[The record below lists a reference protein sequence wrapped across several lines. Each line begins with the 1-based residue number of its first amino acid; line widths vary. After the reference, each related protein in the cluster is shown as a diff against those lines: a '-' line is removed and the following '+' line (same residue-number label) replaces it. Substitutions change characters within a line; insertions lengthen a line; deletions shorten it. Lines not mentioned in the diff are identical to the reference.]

1 MSRFFQS
8 IPRICALLYA
18 FIASSALSL
27 ICFNKPISLAYWTFL
42 PPLCFVPLDRGCFVP
57 PSFSQSSVIDAI
69 TTSQWCDSL
78 STNSCTTATV
88 SDAVSSGVDDD
99 ESSVLIGSSNRH
111 AASSTKLVSGDPDD
125 AAGIAFAVGFAL
137 AVMPLALLELVVSV
151 VAVRSTTASD
161 ALRLGVGFIRGGSS
175 PDSSERR
182 RLGGGGGG
190 WSGGQGVSF
199 ARCACHLP
207 DVPVVVRDDLLLG
220 HLPTLVSCC
229 QSLSSCQPLS
239 CCQPLSSCQSVQ
251 GFHLDNGFC
260 R

>member
-1 MSRFFQS
+1 M
-8 IPRICALLYA
+8 
-18 FIASSALSL
+18 
-27 ICFNKPISLAYWTFL
+27 
-42 PPLCFVPLDRGCFVP
+42 PPP
-57 PSFSQSSVIDAI
+57 FSHASVIDAK
-69 TTSQWCDSL
+69 TASQCCDSL

-88 SDAVSSGVDDD
+88 SDKVSSGVDDD
-99 ESSVLIGSSNRH
+99 ESSVMIGSSNRH
-111 AASSTKLVSGDPDD
+111 AASSTKLVSDDPDD
-125 AAGIAFAVGFAL
+125 AAGIAFAFGLAL
-137 AVMPLALLELVVSV
+137 AVMPRALLERV
-151 VAVRSTTASD
+151 VAFGEVRSTTAAD
-161 ALRLGVGFIRGGSS
+161 PFAFGVGFNRGGLS
-175 PDSSERR
+175 PDSSERL
-182 RLGGGGGG
+182 RLDGGGGG

-239 CCQPLSSCQSVQ
+239 CCQPVSSCQSVQ

>member
-1 MSRFFQS
+1 M
-8 IPRICALLYA
+8 
-18 FIASSALSL
+18 
-27 ICFNKPISLAYWTFL
+27 
-42 PPLCFVPLDRGCFVP
+42 P
-57 PSFSQSSVIDAI
+57 PSFSHASVIDAK
-69 TTSQWCDSL
+69 TASQCCDSL

-88 SDAVSSGVDDD
+88 SDKVSSGVDDD
-99 ESSVLIGSSNRH
+99 ESSVMIGSSNRH
-111 AASSTKLVSGDPDD
+111 AASSTKLVSDDPDD
-125 AAGIAFAVGFAL
+125 AAGIAFAFGLAL
-137 AVMPLALLELVVSV
+137 AVMPLALLERVVSF
-151 VAVRSTTASD
+151 VAVRSTTAAD
-161 ALRLGVGFIRGGSS
+161 ALPFGVGFIRGGSS

-182 RLGGGGGG
+182 RLGGGGGGG

-207 DVPVVVRDDLLLG
+207 DVPVVVRDDLFLG

-229 QSLSSCQPLS
+229 LSLSCCQPLP

>member
-1 MSRFFQS
+1 M
-8 IPRICALLYA
+8 
-18 FIASSALSL
+18 
-27 ICFNKPISLAYWTFL
+27 
-42 PPLCFVPLDRGCFVP
+42 P
-57 PSFSQSSVIDAI
+57 PSFSHASVIDAK
-69 TTSQWCDSL
+69 TASQCCDSL

-125 AAGIAFAVGFAL
+125 AAGIAFAFGLAL
-137 AVMPLALLELVVSV
+137 TVMPLALLERVVSFL
-151 VAVRSTTASD
+151 AVRSTTAAD
-161 ALRLGVGFIRGGSS
+161 ALPFGVGFIRGGSS
-175 PDSSERR
+175 PDSPERR

-207 DVPVVVRDDLLLG
+207 DVPVVVRDDLFLG

-229 QSLSSCQPLS
+229 QSLSCCQPLP